1 MKRILPALLL
11 MLSLTACWEYVK
23 PRVSIDVTNKSHE
36 AIRNIE
42 VDYPGGTYGI
52 PSLDVYAV
60 NHHTAEIDR
69 KNCVLKVSF
78 EDSKGHAMG
87 GKDFNLGET
96 CPSKISVVVD
106 AQMTVTAEAT
116 K

>member
-11 MLSLTACWEYVK
+11 TLSLTACWDYVK
-23 PRVSIDVTNKSHE
+23 PRVAFDLTNKSHE
-36 AIRNIE
+36 ALRNIE
-42 VDYPGGTYGI
+42 VTYPGATYGI

-60 NHHTAEIDR
+60 NHHTAEIDK
-69 KNCVLKVSF
+69 KNCVIIVKF

-87 GKDFNLGET
+87 GKELNLGDT
-96 CPSKISVVVD
+96 CPPKIAIDVN
-106 AQMTVTAEAT
+106 AQMIVSAEAS